1 MKLKS
6 AVFIRSI
13 ALLVTA
19 SGALAQ
25 DAARKAKIEEMFRL
39 MNIDRMMQQVM
50 GQMKT
55 MTEQQMSE
63 MKLPPE
69 AQAAAQESQDR
80 MMKLIA
86 ERMSWEKMKPAYI
99 QLYSEVFTEEEVD
112 GILAFYRSPAGRAM
126 LEKTPLLMT
135 KAMALVQKQ
144 VGDIQPEIQKMMKE
158 LEAKHKK

>member
-6 AVFIRSI
+6 AVSIGSI
-13 ALLVTA
+13 ALLLTA

-25 DAARKAKIEEMFRL
+25 DAARKTKIEEMFRL
-39 MNIDRMMQQVM
+39 MNMDRLIQQAM
-50 GQMKT
+50 TQMKT

-69 AQAAAQESQDR
+69 AKAEAQESQDR

-86 ERMSWEKMKPAYI
+86 ERMSWERMKPDYI
-99 QLYSEVFTEEEVD
+99 QLYSEVFTDEELD
-112 GILAFYRSPAGRAM
+112 GNLAFYRSPAGRAM

-135 KAMALVQKQ
+135 RAMALGVKQ
-144 VGDIQPEIQKMMKE
+144 MGDIQPEIEKMMKE
-158 LEAKHKK
+158 LGAKYKK